1 MTSRRALLA
10 LTSMLVLER
19 CAAGPPAP
27 AVLTLT
33 VHGGADQNPDP
44 TGHPAPVPFE
54 LYQLSATG
62 RFDRADVFALLDHQ
76 KETLATDLLASE
88 QFLIPPGQTKTIT
101 RTLEKGTQFVGIA
114 VLFRDI
120 DHATWRL
127 TAPVAASGPTALT
140 LGISGLKAKLASGT
154 S

>member
-10 LTSMLVLER
+10 LSSMLVLES
-19 CAAGPPAP
+19 CAPGAPAP

-44 TGHPAPVPFE
+44 TGHPAPVPFQ

-62 RFDRADVFALLDHQ
+62 RFDRADVFTLLDHQ
-76 KETLATDLLASE
+76 KETLGTDLLASE
-88 QFLIPPGQTKTIT
+88 QFLVPAGQSKTIT
-101 RTLEKGTQFVGIA
+101 RTLEKGTQFIGIA

-140 LGISGLKAKLASGT
+140 LTISGLKAKLASGT

>member
-1 MTSRRALLA
+1 MTGRRAFLA
-10 LTSMLVLER
+10 LAPSLVLAR

-33 VHGGADQNPDP
+33 VHAGANQNPDP
-44 TGHPAPVPFE
+44 TGRPAPVAF
-54 LYQLSATG
+54 QLFQLAGTG
-62 RFDRADVFALLDHQ
+62 SFDRADFFSLVGHTHQ
-76 KETLATDLLASE
+76 TLGSDLLASE
-88 QFLIPPGQTKTIT
+88 QFVLPPGQTKTIT
-101 RTLEKGTQFVGIA
+101 RTLQKGTQFIGIA

-127 TAPVAASGPTALT
+127 TAPVAASGPSARTLT
-140 LGISGLKAKLASGT
+140 ISGLKATLTSGT

>member
-10 LTSMLVLER
+10 LASALVLER
-19 CAAGPPAP
+19 CAAGPPPP

-33 VHGGADQNPDP
+33 VHAGADQNPDP
-44 TGHPAPVPFE
+44 TGHPAPVAFQ
-54 LYQLSATG
+54 LFQLSATG
-62 RFDRADVFALLDHQ
+62 SFDRADFFALVEQ
-76 KETLATDLLASE
+76 KQQTLGTDLLASE
-88 QFLIPPGQTKTIT
+88 QFVMPPSQTKTIT
-101 RTLEKGTQFVGIA
+101 RTLQKGTQFVGIA

-127 TAPVAASGPTALT
+127 AAPVAASGPSALT
-140 LGISGLKAKLASGT
+140 LTISGLKATLASGT